1 MTKLNY
7 AKAKHHHL
15 PRTLDKNRRATCTL
29 VKYCGIENNNDKVW
43 KMGEAYKEQSD
54 STANG

>member
-1 MTKLNY
+1 MQRRNIITYLV
-7 AKAKHHHL
+7 
-15 PRTLDKNRRATCTL
+15 RSDKNRRATCTL

-54 STANG
+54 STTNG